1 MPQNPRAAL
10 IAALRRNLSTALRRG
25 QLDEARALLPQLKL
39 EDAVSATTQGFE
51 LELLVAGAQWREAGI
66 LAEQLLRLYP
76 ISARIHFL
84 AARVFYQKR
93 DYALARDALLEAQ
106 RLHPHWSLQR
116 WLARTYTQ
124 QGEYDLA
131 ESLLS
136 GLQREHPLVLRDLA
150 WLYERRQQPQQ
161 ALRCIQEYLALRP
174 QDLLAR
180 DQQARLSAVMAP
192 AEDLIR
198 DVEQL
203 DALGEE
209 IAPAMLPAYV
219 QRLLES
225 GRSSEARR
233 FVDENLARWPEPV
246 TCQVGWECY
255 RLHAYDLALRAFL
268 AVLLNHLHDFKLLAA
283 MEASAHRCQ
292 RVGDI
297 KAAYGNLAAEQ
308 PHLYGRLR
316 ALARRRSGKT

>member
-1 MPQNPRAAL
+1 MPEKTPSSAYLAT
-10 IAALRRNLSTALRRG
+10 LRRNLNSAIRG
-25 QLDEARALLPQLKL
+25 GRFEEARSLLQKLKQ
-39 EDAVSATTQGFE
+39 EDPVSATAQGFD
-51 LELLVAGAQWREAGI
+51 LELLVAEGKWRQAAT

-76 ISARIHFL
+76 TSARIHFL
-84 AARVFYQKR
+84 AGRVSYQKR
-93 DYALARDALLEAQ
+93 DYARAREAFLEAE

-124 QGEYDLA
+124 QGDYELA

-136 GLQREHPLVLRDLA
+136 GLQRDHPAVLRDLA

-161 ALRCIQEYLALRP
+161 ALRCIEEYLAQRP
-174 QDLLAR
+174 DDRLAH
-180 DQQARLSAVMAP
+180 DQQARLSATIAP

-209 IAPAMLPAYV
+209 IAPAMLPTYV

-225 GRSSEARR
+225 GRSAEARR
-233 FVDENLARWPEPV
+233 FVDENLSRWPETV
-246 TCQVGWECY
+246 ICHVGWECY
-255 RLHAYDLALRAFL
+255 RLQAYDVALRAFL
-268 AVLLNHLHDFKLLAA
+268 AVLPSHLHDYKLLAA

-292 RVGDI
+292 RIGDI
-297 KAAYGNLAAEQ
+297 KGAYGKLAGEH

-316 ALARRRSGKT
+316 ALARRRSG